1 MWESA
6 AANRADLRG
15 VNLRFAD
22 LEQVMMMNADLA
34 RADLRE
40 ADLSYTSLNGV
51 NLTRA
56 NLTEP
61 RPNRPTIPRSV
72 CLSTGP
78 LTLLPSWPPLTPT
91 RAFMA
96 LLKSV
101 ALQ

>member
-56 NLTEP
+56 NLTGARES
-61 RPNRPTIPRSV
+61 PTLRSFIRV
-72 CLSTGP
+72 RRRSRALTSNGP
-78 LTLLPSWPPLTPT
+78 VT
-91 RAFMA
+91 
-96 LLKSV
+96 SV
-101 ALQ
+101 IYSLIH